1 MLETMIDEM
10 LKASD
15 NNDIETVKTLVERI
29 LKEVA

>member
-1 MLETMIDEM
+1 MIETMIDEM